1 MRTLDLNNNCIKKFN
16 LEENFLALDK
26 VPERCVLVGL
36 SRAAESRWE
45 VEDHLSELNALAQ
58 TSGAEVLETF
68 IQERA
73 KPDPAYFIGKGK
85 IEEIKCFIEDHEAN
99 LVIFD
104 DELSPAQARNIEKAL
119 TVKVIDR
126 SALILDIFANHAQTN
141 EARVQVELAQLN
153 YMLPRLTRAWQH
165 LSRQVGGI
173 GTKGPG
179 ETQLETDRR
188 LVRKRISHL
197 EQTLDKITR
206 QKKTQRNNRTGIF
219 SAALIGYTN
228 AGKSTILKALTGS
241 DVLIEDKLFATLDTT
256 VRRLDL
262 NSKTQILLSDTV
274 GFIRKL
280 PHHLVASFRTTLTE
294 TLEADLLIQ
303 VIDISHDNFQDHVE
317 VVRQLLDELGSS
329 MKPRLLV
336 FNKVDRLKN
345 QNNKL
350 NQLRDKFPGAV
361 FISASR
367 HIGLKRLQS
376 RLLDILESGFET
388 RELQINFFDG
398 GAEHL
403 LYPLA
408 TVLERTVDDEYIHLK
423 IKYDKE
429 KKAQVQAIVDRF
441 K

>member
-1 MRTLDLNNNCIKKFN
+1 LEDKF
-16 LEENFLALDK
+16 LSFEK
-26 VPERCVLVGL
+26 VPERCVLIGL
-36 SRAAESRWE
+36 SRPSESRWE
-45 VEDHLSELNALAQ
+45 VEDHLSELNALAR

-73 KPDPAYFIGKGK
+73 KPDSAYFIGKGK
-85 IEEIKCFIEDHEAN
+85 IEEIKYYIEDHEAD
-99 LVIFD
+99 LAIFD
-104 DELSPAQARNIEKAL
+104 DELSPAQARNIEKVL
-119 TVKVIDR
+119 NVKVIDR
-126 SALILDIFANHAQTN
+126 SALILDIFADHAQTN

-153 YMLPRLTRAWQH
+153 YLLPRLTRAWQH

-188 LVRKRISHL
+188 LVRRRISHL
-197 EQTLDKITR
+197 KQNLDKIDR
-206 QKKTQRNNRTGIF
+206 QKKTQRNNRTSIF

-241 DVLIEDKLFATLDTT
+241 EVLIEDKLFATLDTT
-256 VRRLDL
+256 VRRFEL
-262 NSKTQILLSDTV
+262 NSKSQILLSDTV

-294 TLEADLLIQ
+294 TLESDLLLH
-303 VIDISHDNFQDHVE
+303 VVDVSHARFKDHVD
-317 VVRQLLDELGSS
+317 VVVQLLDELGAADKS
-329 MKPRLLV
+329 RLLV
-336 FNKVDRLKN
+336 FNKADRLEN
-345 QNNKL
+345 QSSKL
-350 NQLRDKFPGAV
+350 NQLKDQYPEAV

-367 HIGLKRLQS
+367 HIGLKRLQAK
-376 RLLDILESGFET
+376 LLEILESGFET
-388 RELQINFFDG
+388 RDVRINFLDG

-408 TVLERTVDDEYIHLK
+408 TVLERTIDDNHIHIK

-429 KKAQVQAIVDRF
+429 KKTQIQAVIDRL
-441 K
+441 KSRQPN